1 MPIDITLHESG
12 LYMMSVYR
20 GRIRDEE
27 IIPAYEA
34 FYVSTPVPVN
44 IPELVDLSAADLSA
58 LTREGLAA
66 LVRWGERLMT
76 SRGELGKKT
85 AVYVPAGMARSKV
98 VIYEVLAQGSPEIV
112 QTFTK
117 PQPAVDWL
125 TGKAAVSS

>member
-1 MPIDITLHESG
+1 MPIDITLRESG
-12 LYMMSVYR
+12 RYVTSAYR
-20 GRIRDEE
+20 GRILDEE

-34 FYVSTPVPVN
+34 FYASTAVRVD

-66 LVRWGERLMT
+66 VVRWGEQLMIR
-76 SRGELGKKT
+76 RGELGKKT

-112 QTFTK
+112 RTFTK
-117 PQPAVDWL
+117 LQPAIDWL
-125 TGKAAVSS
+125 TGEAAASS

>member
-12 LYMMSVYR
+12 LYVVAVYR
-20 GRIRDEE
+20 GRISDDE
-27 IIPAYEA
+27 IIPAYES
-34 FYVSTPVPVN
+34 FYAGTPVRVN

-66 LVRWGERLMT
+66 VVRWGEQLMKK
-76 SRGELGKKT
+76 RGELEKRT
-85 AVYVPAGMARSKV
+85 AVYIPAGMAKSKV

-112 QTFTK
+112 QTFSK
-117 PQPAVDWL
+117 LQPAVEWL